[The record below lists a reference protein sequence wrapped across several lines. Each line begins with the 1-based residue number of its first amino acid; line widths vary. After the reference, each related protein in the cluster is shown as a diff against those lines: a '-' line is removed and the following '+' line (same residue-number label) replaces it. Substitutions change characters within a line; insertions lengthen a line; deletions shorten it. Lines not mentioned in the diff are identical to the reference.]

1 MKKNKAFLEE
11 YFGIWK
17 IGTSISNYIDKSIIN
32 WFKCKNFLDKFLE
45 DKNKKF
51 YFDKNTNKFQNLFD
65 SNDTSEENYLFFYD
79 NGKPKLS
86 DSVFRQI
93 WNVLYYL
100 EFISYSSDSSYIELS
115 YTFRDFFEKNYNTK
129 NLEKLIYQYASDS
142 FFRISNEIIENLKK
156 YKGCYQNSN
165 ENCEDIKKKLG
176 ESKKELITS
185 IWYSFWEINDMK
197 IDYSVFF
204 DLKNK
209 NKLVKDY
216 ENFIKKCS
224 ENNKK
229 FDEQLLYIFKKL
241 KEIYDKDL
249 YIKIEIKDYVLLNEN
264 INEENIYK
272 LNIENYNIEQK
283 KEAEKEDINQFKSKT
298 FNLYNFINE
307 YLLNSPNNKWSFII
321 PSYQRNYVWDK
332 YNLKTLLSN
341 INEITISEKT
351 YSHFIGS
358 LFFTNNEETMEFNIV
373 DGQQRITSLILIL
386 FAIYNIIF
394 YNIKSNKEL
403 KIEKNLLNLFN
414 KKANPNKDEN
424 SNYIISKFPDIK
436 NSESLKY
443 LYSLLNGQDLEEKK
457 TLPLIFENYKFIIQ
471 YLYKILSDNN
481 NKIDKNKLEKF
492 TEKLYK
498 YIEFS
503 VINTK
508 QKNQD
513 FKIFS
518 YINSTGK
525 KLNVLEIVR
534 ADIFGL
540 SEESDS
546 QNTKTNINNYNK
558 YFVEN
563 IEKNNINI
571 LEFIYYFHAI
581 EIKANDNFKFEFS
594 SKENREYDFFKN
606 YFYEYK
612 KEIKLNEKIKILVQ
626 HLLFYIAITKIGSTN
641 KNKKD
646 FEIWKTPIEEI
657 IKDNPE
663 NLNINSNFLNNVKKI
678 LPKIYIYINLYNEK
692 TTMTTLIY
700 AILNKNELWKSE
712 KELSDND
719 LNKEIKKFHKFLL
732 EIQKFNFVWKI
743 IYFEGQSI
751 RKNIEKI
758 AIDIINQEIKDEK
771 QLFKELL
778 KILGLTNND
787 EWRNHSKRKIEEYFL
802 NEKLNDNKTS
812 KNLLIV
818 IDYYLKN
825 KKSMELNNSDFLE
838 EMVKSYFKMT
848 LEHLLSQDLI
858 KETKN
863 EKLEKICYQI
873 GNHFIFTQGK
883 NSELKNKHIN
893 EKIKKIKKIINENE
907 KIISI
912 GNDVNEIELE
922 NIKNE
927 SEKIGKNW
935 IEDPEKINKMEKI
948 FKTRTKIL
956 SDYLLEIF
964 DFKNKK

>member
-11 YFGIWK
+11 YFEIWK
-17 IGTSISNYIDKSIIN
+17 IGTAISTYIDKSIIN

-45 DKNKKF
+45 DKNQKF

-79 NGKPKLS
+79 NKNSKFS
-86 DSVFRQI
+86 DSIFKQI
-93 WNVLYYL
+93 LSVLNCL
-100 EFISYSSDSSYIELS
+100 KFINYSFDLSYIELS
-115 YTFRDFFEKNYNTK
+115 YDFRNFFENNNNTE

-142 FFRISNEIIENLKK
+142 FLKISNEIIEDLKE

-165 ENCEDIKKKLG
+165 ENCEDIKKKLR
-176 ESKKELITS
+176 EQKEKLITS
-185 IWYSFWEINDMK
+185 IWYSFWETNDDMK

-209 NKLVKDY
+209 NKNKLVKNY

-224 ENNKK
+224 ENNEK
-229 FDEQLLYIFKKL
+229 FNNELLYIFEKL

-249 YIKIEIKDYVLLNEN
+249 YSKIKIKDYVLLNEN

-272 LNIENYNIEQK
+272 LNIENYK

-307 YLLNSPNNKWSFII
+307 YLLNSRNNKWSFII

-332 YNLKTLLSN
+332 YNLETLLSN

-386 FAIYNIIF
+386 FAIYNIF
-394 YNIKSNKEL
+394 FNNIKSNKEL
-403 KIEKNLLNLFN
+403 KIEENLLNLFN
-414 KKANPNKDEN
+414 KNANSNKDEN

-443 LYSLLNGQDLEEKK
+443 LYSLLNGQDLEKK

-471 YLYKILSDNN
+471 YLYKILSDN

-546 QNTKTNINNYNK
+546 QNTKTNIDNYNK

-563 IEKNNINI
+563 IEKNNIKI
-571 LEFIYYFHAI
+571 LDFIYYFHAI

-641 KNKKD
+641 KKKKD

-663 NLNINSNFLNNVKKI
+663 NLNINSNFLNNVKNI

-692 TTMTTLIY
+692 KTMTTLIY
-700 AILNKNELWKSE
+700 AILNKNKLWKSE
-712 KELSDND
+712 KELSETD
-719 LNKEIKKFHKFLL
+719 LFKEIKKFHKFLL

-758 AIDIINQEIKDEK
+758 AIDIIKQEIKDEK
-771 QLFKELL
+771 ELFNELL

-818 IDYYLKN
+818 IDYYLRN
-825 KKSMELNNSDFLE
+825 KKSMELNNNLDFFD

-893 EKIKKIKKIINENE
+893 EKIKKIKKIINEN
-907 KIISI
+907 KKTISI

-927 SEKIGKNW
+927 SEKISNNW

-948 FKTRTKIL
+948 FETRTKIL
-956 SDYLLEIF
+956 SNYLLEIF
-964 DFKNKK
+964 DFENKK

>member
-1 MKKNKAFLEE
+1 M
-11 YFGIWK
+11 
-17 IGTSISNYIDKSIIN
+17 
-32 WFKCKNFLDKFLE
+32 
-45 DKNKKF
+45 
-51 YFDKNTNKFQNLFD
+51 
-65 SNDTSEENYLFFYD
+65 
-79 NGKPKLS
+79 
-86 DSVFRQI
+86 
-93 WNVLYYL
+93 
-100 EFISYSSDSSYIELS
+100 
-115 YTFRDFFEKNYNTK
+115 
-129 NLEKLIYQYASDS
+129 
-142 FFRISNEIIENLKK
+142 
-156 YKGCYQNSN
+156 
-165 ENCEDIKKKLG
+165 
-176 ESKKELITS
+176 
-185 IWYSFWEINDMK
+185 
-197 IDYSVFF
+197 
-204 DLKNK
+204 
-209 NKLVKDY
+209 
-216 ENFIKKCS
+216 
-224 ENNKK
+224 
-229 FDEQLLYIFKKL
+229 
-241 KEIYDKDL
+241 
-249 YIKIEIKDYVLLNEN
+249 
-264 INEENIYK
+264 
-272 LNIENYNIEQK
+272 
-283 KEAEKEDINQFKSKT
+283 
-298 FNLYNFINE
+298 
-307 YLLNSPNNKWSFII
+307 
-321 PSYQRNYVWDK
+321 
-332 YNLKTLLSN
+332 
-341 INEITISEKT
+341 
-351 YSHFIGS
+351 
-358 LFFTNNEETMEFNIV
+358 
-373 DGQQRITSLILIL
+373 
-386 FAIYNIIF
+386 
-394 YNIKSNKEL
+394 
-403 KIEKNLLNLFN
+403 
-414 KKANPNKDEN
+414 
-424 SNYIISKFPDIK
+424 
-436 NSESLKY
+436 
-443 LYSLLNGQDLEEKK
+443 
-457 TLPLIFENYKFIIQ
+457 
-471 YLYKILSDNN
+471 
-481 NKIDKNKLEKF
+481 
-492 TEKLYK
+492 YK

-563 IEKNNINI
+563 IEKNNIKI

-581 EIKANDNFKFEFS
+581 EIKANNNFKFEFS
-594 SKENREYDFFKN
+594 SKENIEYDFFKN
-606 YFYEYK
+606 YFYECK

-663 NLNINSNFLNNVKKI
+663 NLNINSYFLNNVKNI

-712 KELSDND
+712 KELSVSD
-719 LNKEIKKFHKFLL
+719 LIKEIKKFHKFLL

-778 KILGLTNND
+778 KILRVTITNND
-787 EWRNHSKRKIEEYFL
+787 EWRNLSKRKIEEYFL

-818 IDYYLKN
+818 IDYYLRN
-825 KKSMELNNSDFLE
+825 KKSMELNNLDFFDE
-838 EMVKSYFKMT
+838 TVKSYFKMT

-893 EKIKKIKKIINENE
+893 EKIKKIKKIINEN
-907 KIISI
+907 KKTISI

-927 SEKIGKNW
+927 SKKIGKNW